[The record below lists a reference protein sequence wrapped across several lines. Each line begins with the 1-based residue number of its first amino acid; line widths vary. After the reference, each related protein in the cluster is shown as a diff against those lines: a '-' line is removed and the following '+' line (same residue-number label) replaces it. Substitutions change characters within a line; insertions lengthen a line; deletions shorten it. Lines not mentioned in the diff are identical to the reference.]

1 MLRTNIFSASNT
13 VAAARRAE
21 IGLDIVAQRRSLDW
35 QARPYVREIEEVGV
49 AAPQE
54 AVALSRNLD
63 ALITEDLKDIF
74 EQMIAKIDVDAAPAR
89 VSAVLP
95 RGALFA

>member
-1 MLRTNIFSASNT
+1 MLRTNVFSASNT

-35 QARPYVREIEEVGV
+35 QARPYVREADALDG
-49 AAPQE
+49 APQE

-63 ALITEDLKDIF
+63 ALIIEDLVDIF
-74 EQMIAKIDVDAAPAR
+74 EQAIGKIGADTAPAY
-89 VSAVLP
+89 VSALLP